1 MSAAKPTKQLHV
13 STSPITG
20 RIFAGHVLKDGYTWA
35 ANKTDVT
42 GEACGAVAHH
52 VLIGAGMGATKGG
65 ATVSVNGK
73 PVYRI
78 TVEKLEGANDR

>member
-1 MSAAKPTKQLHV
+1 MSTTKPAKKLHV
-13 STSPITG
+13 SASQITG
-20 RIFAGHVLKDGYTWA
+20 HIFAGHVLKSGHTWA

-52 VLIGAGMGATKGG
+52 VLNGAGMGATKGET
-65 ATVSVNGK
+65 TVSVNGK

-78 TVEKLEGANDR
+78 TVEKLEDAKHD